1 MNNNDNF
8 FENELDQMEL
18 EHQTDKIVLFH
29 AILKSKQYNK
39 PIPDWVERELKAAV
53 DSYNKF
59 DTESLDDSFNM
70 PHRKGQLKNKATN
83 RKLLTDDGAYIRE
96 IVLAKVYSGASI
108 GHDLYKAILKEPEI
122 KPYAD
127 KGQITANMINIWY
140 NEDKN
145 MKIYWKVHSEI
156 TKGHTLESAI
166 EIVSNSISRSKDETI
181 KWSNLGKKLIY
192 KI

>member
-39 PIPDWVERELKAAV
+39 PIPDWIARELKTAV
-53 DSYNKF
+53 DSYTKF
-59 DTESLDDSFNM
+59 DTESLDDAFNM
-70 PHRKGQLKNKATN
+70 PRRKGQLKNKTAN
-83 RKLLTDDGAYIRE
+83 RKLLTDDGVNIRE

-127 KGQITANMINIWY
+127 KGIITANMINNWY
-140 NEDKN
+140 NEDKH
-145 MKIYWKVHSEI
+145 MKIYWRVQSEI
-156 TKGHTLESAI
+156 TKGHTLNSAI
-166 EIVSNSISRSKDETI
+166 EIVSISIGRSKDETI
-181 KWSNLGKKLIY
+181 KWSDIGKKLIY